1 MSTLRG
7 ILREYNLISPEEER
21 TGHVDIHPSQRS
33 IVIASTGT
41 IPRIIQFPKTT
52 YAHAQ
57 SSQQPH
63 RSQGTNHLA
72 TRHTGKAQDGLAM
85 ETAVP
90 GRNGQPPA
98 AGNLLRLRN
107 GTIGTV
113 EPKTGAWTRISPSR
127 PVEQNTVE
135 DLLTRLTLKDAGDN
149 ANDSVAE
156 LVSRL
161 SSVGM
166 EDNHSTPVEKRAE
179 SDRVM
184 KLSTTPAKPR
194 VSLDGPID
202 HKHVRHWEP
211 LRPVLM
217 LDNDEY
223 SSEEDEDG
231 DSEMKE
237 A

>member
-7 ILREYNLISPEEER
+7 ILREYNLISPEKER

-98 AGNLLRLRN
+98 AGNHLRLRN

-127 PVEQNTVE
+127 P
-135 DLLTRLTLKDAGDN
+135 DAGDN
-149 ANDSVAE
+149 ANDAVAE

-194 VSLDGPID
+194 ASLDGPID